1 MKKNGWGLRVELLF
15 ILLFIVCLI
24 IAVIG
29 LNRMGVIGGDL
40 SSINVGN
47 NKESIEVYYMLEN
60 DLVNIATNYVNDY
73 YEGNYP
79 EEEFDVRSSTI
90 VNTGYMSKLKDSK
103 GRECTGYVTV
113 KQINSSLI
121 YMPYIKCIKYKTEGY
136 ISNKDW

>member
-47 NKESIEVYYMLEN
+47 NKESIE
-60 DLVNIATNYVNDY
+60 NINKWKNHLSRERKVH
-73 YEGNYP
+73 
-79 EEEFDVRSSTI
+79 
-90 VNTGYMSKLKDSK
+90 KLFQQ
-103 GRECTGYVTV
+103 CNLCP
-113 KQINSSLI
+113 I
-121 YMPYIKCIKYKTEGY
+121 
-136 ISNKDW
+136 